1 MWRVR
6 LDTSRYYGLH
16 FCHQRIALA
25 DLPQLSIGKDG
36 LSCENYLILPTHTR
50 PSLVLNQKHHMLL
63 HNAQCN
69 IFELRVLLP
78 AAHETSFTVFDASD
92 AQLYNGL
99 HTIFFS
105 QPLPVLIVQ
114 IGKHFGQESSPFN
127 VKLAIENSV
136 LQRHSFDAALP

>member
-1 MWRVR
+1 
-6 LDTSRYYGLH
+6 
-16 FCHQRIALA
+16 
-25 DLPQLSIGKDG
+25 
-36 LSCENYLILPTHTR
+36 
-50 PSLVLNQKHHMLL
+50 MLL